1 MFVTDSLC
9 VEATTLWD
17 LCNALWGS
25 VMPDD
30 VVMSETSYVCQLAR
44 REAVSQ
50 WLTSCSATHINT
62 EIQSADMM
70 VVRLFLCCIWQIT
83 LHFVFVRICRG

>member
-1 MFVTDSLC
+1 VNTGVVVKCFVTDSLC
-9 VEATTLWD
+9 VEAVTLWD

-25 VMPDD
+25 NLPDD
-30 VVMSETSYVCQLAR
+30 SLTSETNYACQLAR

-50 WLTSCSATHINT
+50 WLTSCSDTHINT

-70 VVRLFLCCIWQIT
+70 VVFLFCV
-83 LHFVFVRICRG
+83 VFC